1 MLRFCDRRLVAFAS
15 PRGTPAKS
23 EVVNL
28 EQLRA
33 FFSRHLL
40 PYGHFV
46 GNIRRSFRSSIHG
59 SARVLLNSFSRS
71 EETASPNGNRDQ
83 SGESSSYFFHSATS
97 LRCNRILASES
108 SLLAVNS
115 QRWQEDVTSFFRYRH
130 RVVTALRND
139 ETSFWKNRL
148 G

>member
-71 EETASPNGNRDQ
+71 EETASPNGKRDQ
-83 SGESSSYFFHSATS
+83 SGEGSGYFFHSATS

-108 SLLAVNS
+108 SRA
-115 QRWQEDVTSFFRYRH
+115 RGEFAAMARRCHDFFRYRH